1 MNKSDSDL
9 LGKLHAIESFLVSPD
24 NLYGII
30 GDMIDGIVRPG
41 AYAHIQLN
49 SMINLTARIDEV
61 KDIQLSC
68 EHGQHKMILFKAED
82 EDLNG
87 FLHAMNVGN
96 ETVEIRIS
104 GED

>member
-1 MNKSDSDL
+1 
-9 LGKLHAIESFLVSPD
+9 
-24 NLYGII
+24 
-30 GDMIDGIVRPG
+30 
-41 AYAHIQLN
+41 
-49 SMINLTARIDEV
+49 
-61 KDIQLSC
+61 
-68 EHGQHKMILFKAED
+68 MILFKAED